1 MTNYEICDYIH
12 DKNKEY
18 IIIDIGT
25 KDCHKSIQFYK
36 TFPNAKIYIFDCDE
50 NTLELCENNIK
61 HYTDRITLI
70 KEAVFNYDLDIDICY
85 MNEHNFS
92 FIQNKVSLNKV
103 KILCNKFKI
112 LYDNSV
118 LKLEMYCIYHK
129 NYYFRED
136 NFYFTFFGVNE
147 VYPKIKNCNN
157 ILEYQLEKYNPFLQK
172 RGYMETS
179 VYLHVYWNKLYKNK
193 DMIGFSQYDMRHNFL
208 YNNLNKNTIYF
219 YSLNN
224 LIIKDGQWNKLMFP
238 ETRNLD
244 FLIKSYN
251 KHFVKNYSIKE
262 LESKTLSLLQTN
274 IYPVIIYEKLCSW
287 LEKLVDEIYP
297 WCNIEP
303 YDTNFG
309 SIGGYTERAL
319 SIFNAFEIYEGIN
332 YNILVIEHG
341 IGCETKEQYNPK
353 SFLNNYTQDIYTK
366 YIDNITG
373 KHNVDYCMFN
383 AECYFNNVKY
393 NCERINKNNK
403 DYLYFSKSDK
413 INIIEKSFDIEGED
427 PRIFIFNNNVYVIF
441 ITFSPYPGQSRCIGI
456 TLFDEWKPI
465 FLQIENMKHNP
476 IEKNWAPFV
485 CNNKLYFVYNYD
497 PLIIIHYDLNNKGI
511 CNIVYK
517 QEGVILPI
525 NTSNTFLRGGSNL
538 IQYKDHYYIGGCH
551 SRIYDGCYQHYSH
564 IILLDTLKWKIVYLS
579 KAVMYNYTLN
589 NKLNAWNITYSHM
602 IKEMGRKYNILND
615 KSPHII
621 QDPISLY
628 VNGGKYYITIN
639 VRDAVTLK
647 YEIHFKNLLDLKED
661 GDKKIGYWDNLTK
674 KYAFL
679 VNNI

>member
-1 MTNYEICDYIH
+1 MNYEICNYIR

-25 KDCHKSIQFYK
+25 KDCYKSIQFYK
-36 TFPNAKIYIFDCDE
+36 TFPNAKIYVFECDE

-61 HYTDRITLI
+61 PYTDRITLI
-70 KEAVFNYDLDIDICY
+70 KEDVLNYDGNIDICY

-103 KILCNKFKI
+103 NILCNKFKI
-112 LYDNSV
+112 LYDNSI
-118 LKLEMYCIYHK
+118 LKLEMFCIYHK
-129 NYYFRED
+129 QYYFRED

-193 DMIGFSQYDMRHNFL
+193 DMIGFSQYDMKHHYIYNNIDKSTIFL
-208 YNNLNKNTIYF
+208 YN
-219 YSLNN
+219 SNN
-224 LIIKDGQWNKLMFP
+224 LIIKDGEWNTLMFP

-251 KHFVKNYSIKE
+251 KHFAKNYSIKE
-262 LESKTLSLLQTN
+262 LESKPLSLWQTN
-274 IYPVIIYEKLCSW
+274 IYPVKIYEKLCSW

-297 WCNIEP
+297 WCNLEP
-303 YDTNFG
+303 YDKIFG

-319 SIFNAFEIYEGIN
+319 SIFNAFEIYEGVH
-332 YNILVIEHG
+332 YKILVIEHG
-341 IGCETKEQYNPK
+341 VGCETKEQYNPK
-353 SFLNNYTQDIYTK
+353 SFLNNYTQDIFTK
-366 YIDNITG
+366 YIDNISG
-373 KHNVDYCMFN
+373 KHNVDYCMFK

-403 DYLYFSKSDK
+403 SYLYFSRSDK
-413 INIIEKSFDIEGED
+413 INLIGKTFDIEGED

-441 ITFSPYPGQSRCIGI
+441 ITYSPYPNQSRCIGI

-465 FLQIENMKHNP
+465 FLQIENMKYNP

-517 QEGVILPI
+517 QGGVILPI

-579 KAVMYNYTLN
+579 KSVMYNYTLN
-589 NKLNAWNITYSHM
+589 DKLNAWNISYSRR
-602 IKEMGRKYNILND
+602 IKEMGRIYNILND

-647 YEIHFKNLLDLKED
+647 YEIQFKNLLDLKED
-661 GDKKIGYWDNLTK
+661 DDKKIGYWDNLTK
-674 KYAFL
+674 EYALL